1 MQFQIQDDDVQC
13 SFLWVCY
20 PVCWRLCWCTKMSS
34 TFSFGHGRI
43 SSTIHYGTVWTH
55 RITSSSSFRKNY
67 KSLATSVEINRSY
80 GGFSGSAKAAYD
92 EVTDSVEANSEEREE
107 VNTNWKTYNPDFLQ
121 IQRKITTVVSI
132 DGKVA
137 KMIDKEIGDSV
148 PSENSLTKGTET
160 PTRKGIH

>member
-1 MQFQIQDDDVQC
+1 MV
-13 SFLWVCY
+13 V
-20 PVCWRLCWCTKMSS
+20 PRLPRMKLL
-34 TFSFGHGRI
+34 I
-43 SSTIHYGTVWTH
+43 
-55 RITSSSSFRKNY
+55 
-67 KSLATSVEINRSY
+67 RS
-80 GGFSGSAKAAYD
+80 
-92 EVTDSVEANSEEREE
+92 EANSEEREE